1 VSRSCSSPATKRS
14 GRASVGA
21 QRRCCMSLTLDLW
34 LNFTL
39 FGVYAFY
46 FILTIYKIS
55 ILFIL
60 CVETLQNTVF

>member
-46 FILTIYKIS
+46 FILTI
-55 ILFIL
+55 
-60 CVETLQNTVF
+60 